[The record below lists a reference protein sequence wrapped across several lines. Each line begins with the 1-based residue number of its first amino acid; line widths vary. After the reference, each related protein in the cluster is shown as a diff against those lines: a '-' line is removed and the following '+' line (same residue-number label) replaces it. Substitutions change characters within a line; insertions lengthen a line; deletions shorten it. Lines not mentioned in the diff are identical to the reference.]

1 MTGVPIGLPAPGA
14 HGGDGARVAAALGIA
29 VDAVLDL
36 SASLNPVAADPGP
49 IVARHLA
56 ALGRYPNA
64 DRATAALAET
74 MGVDRDRLLLTNGGA
89 EAIALVGRLLGG
101 TVDEPDFSLYPR
113 GPVPGSGRYRPTSP
127 HPSPL
132 LPGTGVPTADRDG
145 PAAGRSQPSTGGRQ
159 RSIETPEP
167 PTDHDRPAAGHRG
180 LAADQPRAGGGPD
193 GGPDG
198 PASPGE
204 AGAADPPRWRSNP
217 HSPSGVLAAP
227 GEHAGVWDEAFWPQA
242 TGTWTRGD
250 HRHGSVVVGS
260 LTKLLAC
267 PGLRIGY
274 LLAPASDA
282 GDRLLAAARA
292 AQPGWSVGGLACEA
306 LPDLL
311 ATVDLAG
318 WHHELGCLRRELV
331 DLLAAFGWAGQAADA
346 PWVLVPDA
354 GDLRARLA
362 PHGIVVRDCTSFGLP
377 GTVRIAVPS
386 DEDRRRLG
394 AALGAIS

>member
-1 MTGVPIGLPAPGA
+1 M
-14 HGGDGARVAAALGIA
+14 
-29 VDAVLDL
+29 LDL
-36 SASLNPVAADPGP
+36 SASLNPCAAATGP
-49 IVARHLA
+49 IVAGHLG
-56 ALGRYPNA
+56 ALGRYP
-64 DRATAALAET
+64 DPTRATAALAEA

-89 EAIALVGRLLGG
+89 EAIALVGALLGG

-113 GPVPGSGRYRPTSP
+113 GPATS
-127 HPSPL
+127 
-132 LPGTGVPTADRDG
+132 TA
-145 PAAGRSQPSTGGRQ
+145 
-159 RSIETPEP
+159 
-167 PTDHDRPAAGHRG
+167 
-180 LAADQPRAGGGPD
+180 LAAPAGTTTT
-193 GGPDG
+193 
-198 PASPGE
+198 
-204 AGAADPPRWRSNP
+204 PPRWRSNP

-227 GEHAGVWDEAFWPQA
+227 DDVAGVWDEAFWAMA

-250 HRHGSVVVGS
+250 HRSGSVVVGS

-274 LLAPASDA
+274 LLAPESDL

-311 ATVDLAG
+311 ATVDLDG

-331 DLLAAFGWAGQAADA
+331 DLLAAFGWRSEAADG

-354 GDLRARLA
+354 ADLRDRLA
-362 PHGIVVRDCTSFGLP
+362 PHGIVVRDCTSFGLA

-386 DEDRRRLG
+386 DADRPRLG